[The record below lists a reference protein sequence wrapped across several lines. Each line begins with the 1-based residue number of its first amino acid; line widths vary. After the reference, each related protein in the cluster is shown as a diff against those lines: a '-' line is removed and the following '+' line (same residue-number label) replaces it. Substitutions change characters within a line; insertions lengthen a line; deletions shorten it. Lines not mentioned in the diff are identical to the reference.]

1 MADSNIIRID
11 PAPPTDNLR
20 QTLLKRNAKERK
32 RRFIVPISSWGGK
45 ERVLYWLN
53 VSEGLL
59 HLASAIAALV
69 VAIVYAPQSYL
80 SELRTDFIAYDANS
94 TAFGVDSRS
103 LGYYALIWVDIP
115 AFPLITAA
123 FHLSIAFWPAV
134 WEYYIDQVKNK
145 GSNPLRWIEYS
156 ITASL
161 MTWVILQ
168 LSGVTNIFILVVVGV
183 LMNIA
188 LQAMGYIQE
197 KVKQLTYMP
206 TVIGWLLF
214 VGQWTIIMGYFFAA
228 VTSERPPG
236 AATVPWFV
244 YVIIIGLFFMFS
256 AFGFVQLAGVA
267 EYLSPY
273 QQEIALSI
281 LSLTAKLFLTW
292 NLLIG
297 IALNPI
303 K

>member
-1 MADSNIIRID
+1 MSSSD
-11 PAPPTDNLR
+11 LR
-20 QTLLKRNAKERK
+20 RTLLSKGRRNA
-32 RRFIVPISSWGGK
+32 FITPLQTWSSE

-53 VSEGLL
+53 VTEGMV

-69 VAIVYAPQSYL
+69 VAIVYASQSYYT
-80 SELRTDFIAYDANS
+80 ELRSDFLVYDANNTMRPLNN
-94 TAFGVDSRS
+94 TAPFGVDCSS
-103 LGYYALIWVDIP
+103 LGYYSLVWVDIP

-134 WEYYIDQVKNK
+134 WEYYRQQVFQE

-168 LSGVTNIFILVVVGV
+168 LSGVTNIFMLLLVGIF
-183 LMNIA
+183 MNMA

-197 KVKQLTYMP
+197 RVKKLTVMP
-206 TVIGWLLF
+206 TVVGWLIF
-214 VGQWTIIMGYFFAA
+214 ASQWTVILAYFFAS
-228 VTSERPPG
+228 VTSTRPPG
-236 AATVPWFV
+236 APTVPWFV
-244 YVIIIGLFFMFS
+244 FVIIIGLFFMFA
-256 AFGFVQLAGVA
+256 AFGLVQLMGVMDK
-267 EYLSPY
+267 LTPY
-273 QQEIALSI
+273 QQEIAFSI

-303 K
+303 Q